1 FEFLNIL
8 RCFPHVIN
16 IAVQTA
22 LKVLS
27 DLPDFADFYWAVL
40 QSDVV
45 ALARTLVTACR
56 ASGQRRDD
64 FEEVILQGNIA
75 GGWPVTPGEPPE
87 PIRVVG
93 LLKDVDTR
101 WSSIFSMLD
110 RVLELYPAIDEF
122 LKLEKNRD
130 IAYHALSELELAVL
144 RDIREFLQVFHL
156 VQELVS
162 AEKTPT
168 LCIVLPL
175 YERLIIM
182 LRDLKRK
189 IPKLSHAITAS
200 IRKLEEY
207 LALSRRA
214 PIYALAMGKFSLNF
228 AFTYFDSILFHQFFI
243 RQSNS
248 AGCESTG
255 LQKIIIKLALQF
267 AEQ

>member
-1 FEFLNIL
+1 

-27 DLPDFADFYWAVL
+27 ALPDFVPGETPEDLEITPELAADPDYWAVL
-40 QSDVV
+40 KDDVIS
-45 ALARTLVTACR
+45 LARSLVTACR

-64 FEEVILQGNIA
+64 FEETIEKGNEN
-75 GGWPVTPGEPPE
+75 GGWGDPPE
-87 PIRVVG
+87 LLRIVG

-101 WSSIFSMLD
+101 WSSIFLMVD
-110 RVLELYPAIDEF
+110 RVLELYQAIDALLNLDKYSD
-122 LKLEKNRD
+122 LKFML
-130 IAYHALSELELAVL
+130 LSDLELQVL
-144 RDIREFLQVFHL
+144 RDVRQFLQVPHV

-175 YERLIIM
+175 YERLILM
-182 LRDLKRK
+182 LRDLKLK
-189 IPKLSHAITAS
+189 LPKLGHAISAA

-214 PIYALAMGKFSLNF
+214 SIYALAMGKNLP
-228 AFTYFDSILFHQFFI
+228 
-243 RQSNS
+243 
-248 AGCESTG
+248 CESLVLTS
-255 LQKIIIKLALQF
+255 ITSPSSDH
-267 AEQ
+267 